1 MDQDTRHRVCRLIAG
16 IVVVDDDLD
25 DAEDDFINRM
35 LVRFGLSQDQRDDL
49 FPIMDAKEAADEFAV
64 LGADVQKE
72 AFALLVEAA
81 AADKKYA
88 DEERGYLHA
97 VGKVAGI
104 DPDEID
110 ARVKAAM
117 G

>member
-1 MDQDTRHRVCRLIAG
+1 MDQDTRHRICRLIAG
-16 IVVVDDDLD
+16 IVVVDDDLA

-35 LVRFGLSQDQRDDL
+35 LVRFGLSQDERDDL
-49 FPIMDAKEAADEFAV
+49 FPIMDAKEAAQEFAA
-64 LGADVQKE
+64 LDSDLQKE
-72 AFALLVEAA
+72 AFDLLVEAA

-97 VGKVAGI
+97 VGKVAGLSAG
-104 DPDEID
+104 DID
-110 ARVKAAM
+110 ARVKARL